1 MKVKVAQSCPT
12 LCNPMDYT
20 VHGILQARRGA
31 GSLSLLHG
39 IFPTQGSN
47 PSLPHCRRIL
57 HQLSHKGSTRILE
70 WVAYHFVRGS
80 SWPRNWTGVS
90 YIAGGFFTNW
100 AIRERGFIE
109 DRYLKTKIWVL
120 DVLIA
125 IGISLLLAFCQWIQ
139 LGNICMRT
147 NWATWL
153 RW

>member
-1 MKVKVAQSCPT
+1 MPDSLRPHGQYSPWNFPGQNTGVGSDSPGD
-12 LCNPMDYT
+12 LPNP
-20 VHGILQARRGA
+20 GIKPRSPAWLVD
-31 GSLSLLHG
+31 
-39 IFPTQGSN
+39 
-47 PSLPHCRRIL
+47 SLPAE
-57 HQLSHKGSTRILE
+57 HKESPRILE
-70 WVAYHFVRGS
+70 WVAFPFS
-80 SWPRNWTGVS
+80 SRSFWPRNWTGVS

-109 DRYLKTKIWVL
+109 ERYLKTKIWVL